1 MHTRIKHLASAT
13 ILGAALVASG
23 AAFAQT
29 TASATTD
36 LNVRAGPGPQYPVTG
51 VINAGEQA
59 TINGCIEGSKWCQ
72 VTGAG
77 GEGWA
82 YSDYLSADMSGQTV
96 VVTESREQLGVP
108 LTTYDDG
115 LADDGAVMG
124 GATGA
129 VAGALIGGPVGAV
142 IGGVAGAAAGGTTGG
157 VIDPPETVTTYVT
170 SNAAEPV
177 YLEGEVVVGAQ
188 VPETVE
194 LREVPDYEY
203 RYVNVNS
210 QPVLVDP
217 SNRQIVYVY
226 R

>member
-1 MHTRIKHLASAT
+1 MSHTFTKLASAT
-13 ILGAALVASG
+13 VLGVTLIASG
-23 AAFAQT
+23 AAFAQS

-36 LNVRAGPGPQYPVTG
+36 LNIRSGPGPQYPVTG

-59 TINGCIEGSKWCQ
+59 TINGCIDGSKWCT
-72 VTGAG
+72 VTTPA

-82 YSDYLSADMSGQTV
+82 YSDYLAADMSGETV
-96 VVTESREQLGVP
+96 VVTERYQDMGVP
-108 LTTYDDG
+108 VTTYDEG
-115 LADDGAVMG
+115 SGDDGAVMG
-124 GATGA
+124 GASGA
-129 VAGALIGGPVGAV
+129 VAGALIGGPIGAV
-142 IGGVAGAAAGGTTGG
+142 VGGVAGAAAGGASGAI
-157 VIDPPETVTTYVT
+157 IDPPENVTTYVQ
-170 SNAAEPV
+170 SNQVEPV

-188 VPETVE
+188 VPETVA
-194 LREVPDYEY
+194 LTEVPDYDY